1 MSICCNE
8 CWNEYP
14 ESELVNIDNKWI
26 CGQCKETYLQR
37 LQEGVQSPEKL
48 EYAGFWI
55 RVGAKVLD
63 YLIFASALY
72 VSYAIFFLIIG
83 RSGDFFKILFTP
95 EGKQSLQ
102 TLGIVTSLL
111 ELIFWLV
118 IPTYMLGRFAATPGK
133 MILGLK
139 VIRSDSERLTY
150 LRSFCRLLSEVIS
163 GAILCIG
170 YIMVAFRQDKAGLH
184 DIICDTR
191 VIKK

>member
-1 MSICCNE
+1 MSMCCSE

-14 ESELVNIDNKWI
+14 KSELVNIDNKWI

-63 YLIFASALY
+63 TLIFG
-72 VSYAIFFLIIG
+72 IPIWII
-83 RSGDFFKILFTP
+83 ILVVLRIKGMSLTTP
-95 EGKQSLQ
+95 EGSKMVNMISLP
-102 TLGIVTSLL
+102 LDFIYYGLMVFLL
-111 ELIFWLV
+111 SKF
-118 IPTYMLGRFAATPGK
+118 GATPGK

-139 VIRSDSERLTY
+139 VIRSNSERLTY
-150 LRSFCRLLSEVIS
+150 LRAFCRFLSEALS
-163 GAILCIG
+163 GLILCIG
-170 YIMVAFRQDKAGLH
+170 YIMVAFREDKTGLH

>member
-1 MSICCNE
+1 MYICCSE
-8 CWNEYP
+8 CWSEYTA
-14 ESELVNIDNKWI
+14 SDLVNIDNKWI

-55 RVGAKVLD
+55 RVGAKILD
-63 YLIFASALY
+63 GLIFGAPIWII
-72 VSYAIFFLIIG
+72 IFV
-83 RSGDFFKILFTP
+83 ILRIKGMSLTTP
-95 EGKQSLQ
+95 EGSKIVNIISLPLDFIYYGLMVFL
-102 TLGIVTSLL
+102 LGK
-111 ELIFWLV
+111 F
-118 IPTYMLGRFAATPGK
+118 GATPGK

-150 LRSFCRLLSEVIS
+150 LRAFCRLLSEFIS
-163 GAILCIG
+163 GAIFCIG
-170 YIMVAFRQDKAGLH
+170 YIIVAFRQDKAGLH